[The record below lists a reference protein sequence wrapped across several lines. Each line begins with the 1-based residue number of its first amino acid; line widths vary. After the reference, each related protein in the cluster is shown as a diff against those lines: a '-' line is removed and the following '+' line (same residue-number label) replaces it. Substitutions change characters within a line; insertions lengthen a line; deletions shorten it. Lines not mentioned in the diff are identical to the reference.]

1 MTEERIAELRA
12 LCAEYERNK
21 SIDEALGHGN
31 QAADIAADGVG
42 RRALE
47 SLPELLNELELV
59 RRDVEIYETRYR
71 SILRENIQLS
81 EMARKAE
88 ASRDHFL
95 KCYGEMFDIV
105 DCLSTWLANAYIDP
119 CLLPDIGRNGIE
131 PPQPKDVIAYAKECI
146 NDNP

>member
-1 MTEERIAELRA
+1 MTTERIEELRA
-12 LCAEYERNK
+12 LCAEYEK
-21 SIDEALGHGN
+21 KKAACEAAGLGDK
-31 QAADIAADGVG
+31 AKDIAADGVG

-47 SLPELLNELELV
+47 TLPELLNELELV

-95 KCYGEMFDIV
+95 KCYGEMSDIV
-105 DCLSTWLANAYIDP
+105 DYLSTWLANAYIDP

-131 PPQPKDVIAYAKECI
+131 PPQPKDVIDYAKECI
-146 NDNP
+146 HGH